1 MIDKLISKI
10 RTSPINRLRN
20 GECSIEMGFVLAD
33 MLTNFE
39 RISDHCS
46 NVAVAVIEVEHN
58 TFDTHHYL
66 HDIKHGN
73 EAFATA
79 YAAYK
84 EKYSLAK

>member
-1 MIDKLISKI
+1 MISRI
-10 RTSPINRLRN
+10 RSNHIRRLRH

-39 RISDHCS
+39 RVSDHCS

-58 TFDTHHYL
+58 SFDTHHYL
-66 HDIKHGN
+66 HDIKHGD
-73 EAFATA
+73 EAFDAA

-84 EKYSLAK
+84 EKYSLA